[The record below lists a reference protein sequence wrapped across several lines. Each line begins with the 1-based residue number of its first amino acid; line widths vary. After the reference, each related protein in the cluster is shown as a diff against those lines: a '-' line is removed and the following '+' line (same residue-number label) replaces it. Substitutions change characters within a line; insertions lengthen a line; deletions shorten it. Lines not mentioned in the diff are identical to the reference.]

1 MDYVVSVYHF
11 GALYQR
17 FVCSSMDEA
26 NAQFD
31 RLYKRYGDD
40 DSYYINM
47 RCPVNMQKT
56 LFQRVLDFL
65 R

>member
-1 MDYVVSVYHF
+1 MAGVKTLF
-11 GALYQR
+11 TIT
-17 FVCSSMDEA
+17 DEA

-31 RLYKRYGDD
+31 RLYRRYGDD